1 MHDISLIRKNP
12 DIFIN
17 GWGKRGVK
25 VEINKILDLDKSLRT
40 ATTKLQ
46 ELQEE
51 RNKISKLA
59 GEAKNNNN
67 ENLSNKYSLEVRD
80 IKLKIKKLE
89 DKKISLTNKVE
100 DELIV
105 LPNIPLEDVPVGPD
119 EGSNIEMNKYGK
131 ILKDNRIPP
140 HFEIGERLN
149 HLDFETASELSGSRF
164 VITKNYIARMERALS
179 NFMIDFHVKENGY
192 EEVSVPILVKEDAMF
207 GTGQLPKFKEDQYK
221 TTDGMWLIPTAEVPL
236 TNLVRAKVLNQ
247 SDLPQRYV
255 SYTQCFRREA
265 GAAGKDTRGLIR
277 LHQFPKVEL
286 VSIVNPSKSDIELER
301 MLDSAQKI
309 LQQLRLPYR
318 TLLLSTGDMGFSASK
333 TYDLEVWFPS
343 QNTYREISSCSNCQ
357 DFQARRMNAKYK
369 DKIEKKNFFVH
380 TLNGSGVAVGRAL
393 ASILENFYN
402 EDGSVTVPEVLR
414 PYMDGIKVLK
424 NFKSK

>member
-12 DIFIN
+12 DIFVN
-17 GWGKRGVK
+17 GWDKRGVK
-25 VEINKILDLDKSLRT
+25 VEINKILDLDNALR
-40 ATTKLQ
+40 ATITKLQ
-46 ELQEE
+46 DFQEE
-51 RNKISKLA
+51 RNKISKLVGDA
-59 GEAKNNNN
+59 SNNN
-67 ENLSNKYSLEVRD
+67 ENLSKKYSSEVKD
-80 IKLKIKKLE
+80 IKFKIKKLE
-89 DKKISLTNKVE
+89 DKKLSLTTKIE
-100 DELIV
+100 DELII
-105 LPNIPLEDVPVGPD
+105 LPNIPLKDVPVGSD

-131 ILKDNRIPP
+131 IMKDNKIPP

-149 HLDFETASELSGSRF
+149 HLDFETASKLSGSRF
-164 VITKNYIARMERALS
+164 VISKNNIAKMERALS

-207 GTGQLPKFKEDQYK
+207 GTGQLPKFEEDQYK

-236 TNLVRAKVLNQ
+236 TNLVREKVLNQ

-255 SYTQCFRREA
+255 AYTQCFRREA

-318 TLLLSTGDMGFSASK
+318 TILLSTGDMGFSASK

-369 DKIEKKNFFVH
+369 DKIEKKNLFVH

-402 EDGSVTVPEVLR
+402 KDGSVNVPEVLR

-424 NFKSK
+424 NFESK

>member
-1 MHDISLIRKNP
+1 MP
-12 DIFIN
+12 
-17 GWGKRGVK
+17 
-25 VEINKILDLDKSLRT
+25 
-40 ATTKLQ
+40 
-46 ELQEE
+46 
-51 RNKISKLA
+51 
-59 GEAKNNNN
+59 
-67 ENLSNKYSLEVRD
+67 
-80 IKLKIKKLE
+80 LK
-89 DKKISLTNKVE
+89 
-100 DELIV
+100 
-105 LPNIPLEDVPVGPD
+105 DVPVGPD

-149 HLDFETASELSGSRF
+149 HLDFETASKLSGSRF
-164 VITKNYIARMERALS
+164 VISKNNIAKMERALS

-207 GTGQLPKFKEDQYK
+207 GTGQLPKFEEDQYK

-236 TNLVRAKVLNQ
+236 TNLVREKVLNQ

-255 SYTQCFRREA
+255 AYTQCFRREA

-286 VSIVNPSKSDIELER
+286 VSIVSPSKSDIELER
-301 MLDSAQKI
+301 MVDSAQKI
-309 LQQLRLPYR
+309 LQQLKLPYR
-318 TLLLSTGDMGFSASK
+318 TIFLSTGDMGFSASK

-369 DKIEKKNFFVH
+369 DKIEKKNLFVH

-414 PYMDGIKVLK
+414 PYMDGIKILK
-424 NFKSK
+424 NFESE

>member
-12 DIFIN
+12 DIFVN
-17 GWGKRGVK
+17 GWDKRGVK
-25 VEINKILDLDKSLRT
+25 VEINKILDLDNALR
-40 ATTKLQ
+40 ATITKLQ
-46 ELQEE
+46 DFQEE
-51 RNKISKLA
+51 RNKISKLVGDA
-59 GEAKNNNN
+59 NNNN
-67 ENLSNKYSLEVRD
+67 ENLSKKYSSEVKN

-89 DKKISLTNKVE
+89 DKKLSLTTKIQ

-105 LPNIPLEDVPVGPD
+105 LPNIPLKDVPVGSD

-131 ILKDNRIPP
+131 ILKDNKIPP

-149 HLDFETASELSGSRF
+149 HLDFETASKLSGSRF
-164 VITKNYIARMERALS
+164 VISKNNIARMERALS

-207 GTGQLPKFKEDQYK
+207 GTGQLPKFEEDQYK

-236 TNLVRAKVLNQ
+236 TNLVREKVLNQ

-255 SYTQCFRREA
+255 AYTQCFRREA

-318 TLLLSTGDMGFSASK
+318 TILLSTGDMGFSASK

-369 DKIEKKNFFVH
+369 DKIEKKNLFVH

-402 EDGSVTVPEVLR
+402 KDGSVTVPEVLR

-424 NFKSK
+424 NFESK

>member
-17 GWGKRGVK
+17 GWDKRGVK
-25 VEINKILDLDKSLRT
+25 VEINKILDLDKALRA

-67 ENLSNKYSLEVRD
+67 ENLSNKYSLGVRD

-89 DKKISLTNKVE
+89 DKKISLTNKIE

-309 LQQLRLPYR
+309 LEQLRLPYR

>member
-12 DIFIN
+12 DIFVN
-17 GWGKRGVK
+17 GWDKRGVK
-25 VEINKILDLDKSLRT
+25 VEINKILDLDNALR
-40 ATTKLQ
+40 ATITKLQ
-46 ELQEE
+46 DFQEE
-51 RNKISKLA
+51 RNKISKLVGDA
-59 GEAKNNNN
+59 NNNN
-67 ENLSNKYSLEVRD
+67 ENLSKKYSSEVKN

-89 DKKISLTNKVE
+89 DKKLSLTTKIQ

-105 LPNIPLEDVPVGPD
+105 LPNIPLKDVPVGSD

-131 ILKDNRIPP
+131 IMKDNKIPP

-149 HLDFETASELSGSRF
+149 HLDFETASKLSGSRF
-164 VITKNYIARMERALS
+164 VISKNNIAKMERALS

-207 GTGQLPKFKEDQYK
+207 GTGQLPKFEEDQYK

-236 TNLVRAKVLNQ
+236 TNLVREKVLNQ

-255 SYTQCFRREA
+255 AYTQCFRREA

-318 TLLLSTGDMGFSASK
+318 TILLSTGDMGFSASK

-369 DKIEKKNFFVH
+369 DKIEKKNLFVH

-402 EDGSVTVPEVLR
+402 KDGSVTVPEVLR

-424 NFKSK
+424 NFESK

>member
-12 DIFIN
+12 DIFVN
-17 GWGKRGVK
+17 GWDKRGVK
-25 VEINKILDLDKSLRT
+25 VEINKILDLDNALR
-40 ATTKLQ
+40 ATITKLQ
-46 ELQEE
+46 DFQEE
-51 RNKISKLA
+51 RNKISKLVGDA
-59 GEAKNNNN
+59 NNNN
-67 ENLSNKYSLEVRD
+67 ENLSKKYSSEVKN

-89 DKKISLTNKVE
+89 DKKLSLTTKIQ

-105 LPNIPLEDVPVGPD
+105 LPNIPLKDVPVGSD

-131 ILKDNRIPP
+131 ILKDNKIPP

-149 HLDFETASELSGSRF
+149 HLDFETASKLSGSRF
-164 VITKNYIARMERALS
+164 VISKNNIAKMERALS

-207 GTGQLPKFKEDQYK
+207 GTGQLPKFEEDQYK

-236 TNLVRAKVLNQ
+236 TNLVREKVLNQ

-255 SYTQCFRREA
+255 AYTQCFRREA

-318 TLLLSTGDMGFSASK
+318 TILLSTGDMGFSASK

-369 DKIEKKNFFVH
+369 DKIEKKNLFVH

-402 EDGSVTVPEVLR
+402 KDGSVTVPEVLR

-424 NFKSK
+424 NFESK

>member
-25 VEINKILDLDKSLRT
+25 VEINKILDLDKALRA

-67 ENLSNKYSLEVRD
+67 ENLSNKYSLGVKD

-89 DKKISLTNKVE
+89 SKKISLSNKIE

-119 EGSNIEMNKYGK
+119 EGSNIEINKYGK

-247 SDLPQRYV
+247 SDLPLRYV
-255 SYTQCFRREA
+255 AYTQCFRREA

>member
-12 DIFIN
+12 DIFVN
-17 GWGKRGVK
+17 GWDKRGIK
-25 VEINKILDLDKSLRT
+25 VEINKILDLDNALRET
-40 ATTKLQ
+40 ITKLQ
-46 ELQEE
+46 KFQEE

-59 GEAKNNNN
+59 GDVNDNK
-67 ENLSNKYSLEVRD
+67 NLSKKYSSKVKD

-89 DKKISLTNKVE
+89 DKKLSLTTKIE

-105 LPNIPLEDVPVGPD
+105 LPNVPLKDVPVGPD

-149 HLDFETASELSGSRF
+149 HLDFETASKLSGSRF
-164 VITKNYIARMERALS
+164 VISKNNIARMERALS

-207 GTGQLPKFKEDQYK
+207 GTGQLPKFEEDQYK

-236 TNLVRAKVLNQ
+236 TNLVREKVLNQ

-255 SYTQCFRREA
+255 AYTQCFRREA

-301 MLDSAQKI
+301 MVDSAQKI
-309 LQQLRLPYR
+309 LQQLKLPYR
-318 TLLLSTGDMGFSASK
+318 TIFLSTGDMGFSASK

-357 DFQARRMNAKYK
+357 DFQARRMNTKYK
-369 DKIEKKNFFVH
+369 DKIEKKNLFVH

-414 PYMDGIKVLK
+414 PYMNGIKLLK
-424 NFKSK
+424 NFESK

>member
-12 DIFIN
+12 DIFVN
-17 GWGKRGVK
+17 GWDKRGIK
-25 VEINKILDLDKSLRT
+25 VEINKILDLDNALRET
-40 ATTKLQ
+40 ITKLQ
-46 ELQEE
+46 KFQEE

-59 GEAKNNNN
+59 GDVNDNK
-67 ENLSNKYSLEVRD
+67 NLSKKYSLKVKD

-89 DKKISLTNKVE
+89 DKKLSLTTKIE

-105 LPNIPLEDVPVGPD
+105 LPNVPLKDVPVGPD

-149 HLDFETASELSGSRF
+149 HLDFETASKLSGSRF
-164 VITKNYIARMERALS
+164 VISKNNIARMERALS

-207 GTGQLPKFKEDQYK
+207 GTGQLPKFEEDQYK

-236 TNLVRAKVLNQ
+236 TNLVREKVLNQ

-255 SYTQCFRREA
+255 AYTQCFRREA
-265 GAAGKDTRGLIR
+265 GAAGRDTRGLIR

-286 VSIVNPSKSDIELER
+286 VSIVSPSKSDIELER
-301 MLDSAQKI
+301 MVDSAQKI
-309 LQQLRLPYR
+309 LQQLKLPYR
-318 TLLLSTGDMGFSASK
+318 TIFLSTGDMGFSASK

-369 DKIEKKNFFVH
+369 DKIEKKNLFVH

-414 PYMDGIKVLK
+414 PYMNGIKLLK
-424 NFKSK
+424 NFESK

>member
-25 VEINKILDLDKSLRT
+25 VEINKILDLDKALRA

-67 ENLSNKYSLEVRD
+67 ENLSNKYSLGVKD

-89 DKKISLTNKVE
+89 SKKISLSNKIE

-119 EGSNIEMNKYGK
+119 EGSNIEINKYGK

>member
-25 VEINKILDLDKSLRT
+25 VEINKILDLDKALRA

-67 ENLSNKYSLEVRD
+67 ENLSNKYSLGVKD

-89 DKKISLTNKVE
+89 SKKISLSNKIE
-100 DELIV
+100 GELIV

-119 EGSNIEMNKYGK
+119 EGSNIEINKYGK

-247 SDLPQRYV
+247 SDLPLRYV
-255 SYTQCFRREA
+255 AYTQCFRREA

>member
-12 DIFIN
+12 DIFVN
-17 GWGKRGVK
+17 GWDKRGVK
-25 VEINKILDLDKSLRT
+25 VEINKILDLDNALR
-40 ATTKLQ
+40 ATITKLQ
-46 ELQEE
+46 EYQEE
-51 RNKISKLA
+51 RNKISKLVGDA
-59 GEAKNNNN
+59 SNNN
-67 ENLSNKYSLEVRD
+67 ENLSKKYSSEVKD
-80 IKLKIKKLE
+80 IKFKIKKLE
-89 DKKISLTNKVE
+89 DKKLSLTTKIE
-100 DELIV
+100 DELII
-105 LPNIPLEDVPVGPD
+105 LPNIPLKDVPVGSD

-131 ILKDNRIPP
+131 IMKDNKIPP

-149 HLDFETASELSGSRF
+149 HLDFETASKLSGSRF
-164 VITKNYIARMERALS
+164 VISKNNIAKMERALS

-207 GTGQLPKFKEDQYK
+207 GTGQLPKFEEDQYK

-236 TNLVRAKVLNQ
+236 TNLVREKVLNQ

-255 SYTQCFRREA
+255 AYTQCFRREA

-318 TLLLSTGDMGFSASK
+318 TILLSTGDMGFSASK

-369 DKIEKKNFFVH
+369 DKIEKKNLFVH

-402 EDGSVTVPEVLR
+402 KDGSVNVPEVLR

-424 NFKSK
+424 NFESK

>member
-12 DIFIN
+12 DIFVN
-17 GWGKRGVK
+17 GWDKRGVK
-25 VEINKILDLDKSLRT
+25 VEINKILDLDNALR
-40 ATTKLQ
+40 ATITKLQ
-46 ELQEE
+46 DFQEE
-51 RNKISKLA
+51 RNKISKLVGDA
-59 GEAKNNNN
+59 NNNN
-67 ENLSNKYSLEVRD
+67 ENLSKKYSSEVKN

-89 DKKISLTNKVE
+89 DKKLSLTTKIQ

-105 LPNIPLEDVPVGPD
+105 LPNIPLKDVPVGSD

-131 ILKDNRIPP
+131 ILKDNKIPP

-149 HLDFETASELSGSRF
+149 HLDFETASKLSGSRF
-164 VITKNYIARMERALS
+164 VISKNNIAKMERALS

-207 GTGQLPKFKEDQYK
+207 GTGQLPKFEEDQYK

-236 TNLVRAKVLNQ
+236 TNLVREKVLNQ

-255 SYTQCFRREA
+255 AYTQCFRREA

-318 TLLLSTGDMGFSASK
+318 TILLSTGDMAFSASK

-369 DKIEKKNFFVH
+369 DKIEKKNLFVH

-402 EDGSVTVPEVLR
+402 KDGSVTVPEVLR

-424 NFKSK
+424 NFESK

>member
-12 DIFIN
+12 DIFVN
-17 GWGKRGVK
+17 GWDKRGIK
-25 VEINKILDLDKSLRT
+25 VEINKILDLDNALRGIIT
-40 ATTKLQ
+40 ELQ
-46 ELQEE
+46 EFQEE
-51 RNKISKLA
+51 RNKISKLVGDA
-59 GEAKNNNN
+59 NNNNN
-67 ENLSNKYSLEVRD
+67 ENLSKKYSSEVKD

-89 DKKISLTNKVE
+89 DKKISLTTKIE

-105 LPNIPLEDVPVGPD
+105 LPNMPLKDVPVGPD

-131 ILKDNRIPP
+131 ILKNNRAPP

-149 HLDFETASELSGSRF
+149 HLDFETASKLSGSRF
-164 VITKNYIARMERALS
+164 VISKNNIARMERALS

-192 EEVSVPILVKEDAMF
+192 EEVSVPILVKEEAMF
-207 GTGQLPKFKEDQYK
+207 GTGQLPKFEEDQYK

-236 TNLVRAKVLNQ
+236 TNLVREKVLNQ

-255 SYTQCFRREA
+255 AYTQCFRREA

-309 LQQLRLPYR
+309 LQQLKLPYR
-318 TLLLSTGDMGFSASK
+318 TIFLSTGDMGFSASK

-357 DFQARRMNAKYK
+357 DFQARRMNTKYK
-369 DKIEKKNFFVH
+369 DKIEKKNLFVH

-414 PYMDGIKVLK
+414 PYMDGIKILE

>member
-12 DIFIN
+12 DIFVN
-17 GWGKRGVK
+17 GWDKRGIK
-25 VEINKILDLDKSLRT
+25 VEINKILDLDNALRGIIT
-40 ATTKLQ
+40 ELQ
-46 ELQEE
+46 EFQEE
-51 RNKISKLA
+51 RNKISKLVGDA
-59 GEAKNNNN
+59 NNNNN
-67 ENLSNKYSLEVRD
+67 ENLSKKYSSEVKD

-89 DKKISLTNKVE
+89 DKKISLTTKIE

-105 LPNIPLEDVPVGPD
+105 LPNMPLKDVPVGPD

-131 ILKDNRIPP
+131 ILKNNRAPP

-149 HLDFETASELSGSRF
+149 HLDFETASKLSGSRF
-164 VITKNYIARMERALS
+164 VISKNNIARMERALS

-192 EEVSVPILVKEDAMF
+192 EEVSVPILVKEEAMF
-207 GTGQLPKFKEDQYK
+207 GTGQLPKFEEDQYK

-236 TNLVRAKVLNQ
+236 TNLVREKVLNQ

-255 SYTQCFRREA
+255 AYTQCFRREA

-309 LQQLRLPYR
+309 LQQLKLPYR
-318 TLLLSTGDMGFSASK
+318 TIFLSTGDMGFSASK

-357 DFQARRMNAKYK
+357 DFQARRMNTRYK
-369 DKIEKKNFFVH
+369 DKIEKKNLFVH

-414 PYMDGIKVLK
+414 PYMDGIKILK

>member
-12 DIFIN
+12 DIFVN
-17 GWGKRGVK
+17 GWKKRGVK
-25 VEINKILDLDKSLRT
+25 VNINKILDLDKALR
-40 ATTKLQ
+40 AAITKIQ

-164 VITKNYIARMERALS
+164 VITKNNIARMERALS

-247 SDLPQRYV
+247 SDLPLRYV
-255 SYTQCFRREA
+255 AYTQCFRREA

>member
-25 VEINKILDLDKSLRT
+25 VEINKILDLDKALRA

-67 ENLSNKYSLEVRD
+67 ENLSNKYSLGVKD

-89 DKKISLTNKVE
+89 SKKISLSNKIE

-247 SDLPQRYV
+247 SDLPLRYV
-255 SYTQCFRREA
+255 AYTQCFRREA

>member
-12 DIFIN
+12 DIFVN
-17 GWGKRGVK
+17 DMDKRGIK
-25 VEINKILDLDKSLRT
+25 VEINKILDLDNTLR
-40 ATTKLQ
+40 ATITKLQ
-46 ELQEE
+46 EFQEE
-51 RNKISKLA
+51 RNKISKLGSDA
-59 GEAKNNNN
+59 NNN
-67 ENLSNKYSLEVRD
+67 ENLSKKYSSEVKG

-89 DKKISLTNKVE
+89 DKKLSLTTKIE

-105 LPNIPLEDVPVGPD
+105 LPNIPLKDVPVGSD

-131 ILKDNRIPP
+131 ILKGNRIPP

-149 HLDFETASELSGSRF
+149 HLDFKTASKLSGSRF
-164 VITKNYIARMERALS
+164 VISKNNIAKMERALS

-192 EEVSVPILVKEDAMF
+192 EEVSVPILVKGDAMF
-207 GTGQLPKFKEDQYK
+207 GTGQLPKFEEDQYK

-236 TNLVRAKVLNQ
+236 TNLVREKVLNQ

-255 SYTQCFRREA
+255 AYTQCFRREA

-309 LQQLRLPYR
+309 LEQLRLPYR
-318 TLLLSTGDMGFSASK
+318 TILLSTGDMGFSASK

-369 DKIEKKNFFVH
+369 DKIEKKNLFVH

-414 PYMDGIKVLK
+414 PYMDGIKILK
-424 NFKSK
+424 NFESK

>member
-12 DIFIN
+12 DIFVN
-17 GWGKRGVK
+17 GWDKRGIK
-25 VEINKILDLDKSLRT
+25 VEINKILDLDNALRET
-40 ATTKLQ
+40 ITKLQ
-46 ELQEE
+46 KFQEE

-59 GEAKNNNN
+59 GDVNDNK
-67 ENLSNKYSLEVRD
+67 NLSKKYSLKVKD

-89 DKKISLTNKVE
+89 DKKLSLTTKIE

-105 LPNIPLEDVPVGPD
+105 LPNVPLKDVPVGPD

-149 HLDFETASELSGSRF
+149 HLDFETASKLSGSRF
-164 VITKNYIARMERALS
+164 VISKNNIARMERALS

-207 GTGQLPKFKEDQYK
+207 GTGQLPKFEEDQYK

-236 TNLVRAKVLNQ
+236 TNLVREKVLNQ

-255 SYTQCFRREA
+255 AYTQCFRREA

-286 VSIVNPSKSDIELER
+286 VSIVSPSKSDIELER
-301 MLDSAQKI
+301 MVDSAQKI
-309 LQQLRLPYR
+309 LQQLKLPYR
-318 TLLLSTGDMGFSASK
+318 TIFLSTGDMGFSASK

-357 DFQARRMNAKYK
+357 DFQARRMNTKYK
-369 DKIEKKNFFVH
+369 DKIEKKNLFVH

-414 PYMDGIKVLK
+414 PYMNGIKLLK
-424 NFKSK
+424 NFESK

>member
-12 DIFIN
+12 DIFVN
-17 GWGKRGVK
+17 GWSKRGIK
-25 VEINKILDLDKSLRT
+25 VEIKKILDLDNALRGT
-40 ATTKLQ
+40 ITKLQ
-46 ELQEE
+46 EFQEK

-59 GEAKNNNN
+59 GDANNNN
-67 ENLSNKYSLEVRD
+67 ENLSKKYSSEVKD

-89 DKKISLTNKVE
+89 DKKLSLTTKIE

-105 LPNIPLEDVPVGPD
+105 LPNMPLKDVPVGPD

-131 ILKDNRIPP
+131 ILKNNRAPP

-149 HLDFETASELSGSRF
+149 HLDFETASKLSGSRF
-164 VITKNYIARMERALS
+164 VISKNNIARMERALS

-192 EEVSVPILVKEDAMF
+192 EEVSVPILVKEEAMF
-207 GTGQLPKFKEDQYK
+207 GTGQLPKFEEDQYK

-236 TNLVRAKVLNQ
+236 TNLVREKVLNQ

-255 SYTQCFRREA
+255 AYTQCFRREA

-309 LQQLRLPYR
+309 LQQLKLPYR
-318 TLLLSTGDMGFSASK
+318 TIFLSTGDMGFSASK

-357 DFQARRMNAKYK
+357 DFQARRMNTRYK
-369 DKIEKKNFFVH
+369 DKIEKKNLFVH

-414 PYMDGIKVLK
+414 PYMDGIKILK

>member
-12 DIFIN
+12 DIFVN
-17 GWGKRGVK
+17 GWDKRGIK
-25 VEINKILDLDKSLRT
+25 VEINKILDLDNALRET
-40 ATTKLQ
+40 ITKLQ
-46 ELQEE
+46 KFQEE

-59 GEAKNNNN
+59 GDVNDNK
-67 ENLSNKYSLEVRD
+67 NLSKKYSSKVKD

-89 DKKISLTNKVE
+89 DKKLSLTTKIE

-105 LPNIPLEDVPVGPD
+105 LPNVPLKDVPVGPD
-119 EGSNIEMNKYGK
+119 EGSNIEVNKYGK
-131 ILKDNRIPP
+131 ILNDNRIPP

-149 HLDFETASELSGSRF
+149 HLDFETASKLSGSRF
-164 VITKNYIARMERALS
+164 VISKNNIAKMERALS

-207 GTGQLPKFKEDQYK
+207 GTGQLPKFEEDQYK

-236 TNLVRAKVLNQ
+236 TNLVREKVLNQ

-255 SYTQCFRREA
+255 AYTQCFRREA

-301 MLDSAQKI
+301 MVDSAQKI
-309 LQQLRLPYR
+309 LQQLKLPYR
-318 TLLLSTGDMGFSASK
+318 TIFLSTGDMGFSASK

-357 DFQARRMNAKYK
+357 DFQARRMNTKYK
-369 DKIEKKNFFVH
+369 DKIEKKNLFVH

-414 PYMDGIKVLK
+414 PYMNGIKLLK
-424 NFKSK
+424 NFESK

>member
-12 DIFIN
+12 DIFVN
-17 GWGKRGVK
+17 GWDKRGIK
-25 VEINKILDLDKSLRT
+25 VEINKILDLDNALRGIIT
-40 ATTKLQ
+40 ELQ
-46 ELQEE
+46 EFQEE
-51 RNKISKLA
+51 RNKISKLVGDA
-59 GEAKNNNN
+59 NNNNN
-67 ENLSNKYSLEVRD
+67 ENLSKKYSSEVKD

-89 DKKISLTNKVE
+89 DKKISLTTKIE

-105 LPNIPLEDVPVGPD
+105 LPNMPLKDVPVGPD

-131 ILKDNRIPP
+131 ILKNNRAPP

-149 HLDFETASELSGSRF
+149 HLDFETASKLSGSRF
-164 VITKNYIARMERALS
+164 VISKNNIARMERALS

-192 EEVSVPILVKEDAMF
+192 EEVSVPILVKEEAMF
-207 GTGQLPKFKEDQYK
+207 GTGQLPKFEEDQYK

-236 TNLVRAKVLNQ
+236 TNLVREKVLNQ

-255 SYTQCFRREA
+255 AYTQCFRREA

-309 LQQLRLPYR
+309 LQQLKLPYR
-318 TLLLSTGDMGFSASK
+318 TIFLSTGDMGFSASK

-357 DFQARRMNAKYK
+357 DFQARRMNTRYK
-369 DKIEKKNFFVH
+369 DKIEKKNLFVH

-414 PYMDGIKVLK
+414 PYMDGIKILE

>member
-12 DIFIN
+12 DIFVN
-17 GWGKRGVK
+17 GWDKRGVK
-25 VEINKILDLDKSLRT
+25 VEINKILDLDNALR
-40 ATTKLQ
+40 ATITKLQ
-46 ELQEE
+46 EYQEE
-51 RNKISKLA
+51 RNKISKLVGDA
-59 GEAKNNNN
+59 NNNN
-67 ENLSNKYSLEVRD
+67 ENLSKKYSSEVKN

-89 DKKISLTNKVE
+89 DKKLSLTTKIQ

-105 LPNIPLEDVPVGPD
+105 LPNIPLKDVPVGSD

-131 ILKDNRIPP
+131 ILKDNKIPP

-149 HLDFETASELSGSRF
+149 HLDFETASKLSGSRF
-164 VITKNYIARMERALS
+164 VISKNNIAKMERALS

-207 GTGQLPKFKEDQYK
+207 GTGQLPKFEEDQYK

-236 TNLVRAKVLNQ
+236 TNLVREKVLNQ

-255 SYTQCFRREA
+255 AYTQCFRREA

-318 TLLLSTGDMGFSASK
+318 TILLSTGDMGFSASK

-369 DKIEKKNFFVH
+369 DKIEKKNLFVH

-402 EDGSVTVPEVLR
+402 KDGSVTVPEVLR

-424 NFKSK
+424 NFESK

>member
-12 DIFIN
+12 DIFVN
-17 GWGKRGVK
+17 GWDKRGVK
-25 VEINKILDLDKSLRT
+25 VEINKILDLDNALR
-40 ATTKLQ
+40 ATITKLQ
-46 ELQEE
+46 DFQEE
-51 RNKISKLA
+51 RNKISKLVGDA
-59 GEAKNNNN
+59 NNNN
-67 ENLSNKYSLEVRD
+67 ENLSKKYSSEVKN

-89 DKKISLTNKVE
+89 DKKLSLTTKIQ

-105 LPNIPLEDVPVGPD
+105 LPNIPLKDVPVGSD

-131 ILKDNRIPP
+131 ILKDNKIPP

-149 HLDFETASELSGSRF
+149 HLDFETASKLSGSRF
-164 VITKNYIARMERALS
+164 VISKNNIAKMERALS

-207 GTGQLPKFKEDQYK
+207 GTGQLPKFEEDQYK

-236 TNLVRAKVLNQ
+236 TNLVREKVLNQ

-255 SYTQCFRREA
+255 AYTQCFRREA

-318 TLLLSTGDMGFSASK
+318 TILLSTGDMGFSASK

-369 DKIEKKNFFVH
+369 DKIEKKNLFVH

-402 EDGSVTVPEVLR
+402 KDGSVTVPEVLR
-414 PYMDGIKVLK
+414 PYMDGIKILK
-424 NFKSK
+424 NFESK

>member
-12 DIFIN
+12 DIFVN
-17 GWGKRGVK
+17 GWDKRGVK
-25 VEINKILDLDKSLRT
+25 VEINKILDLDNALR
-40 ATTKLQ
+40 ATITKLQ
-46 ELQEE
+46 DFQEE
-51 RNKISKLA
+51 RNKISKLVGDA
-59 GEAKNNNN
+59 NNNN
-67 ENLSNKYSLEVRD
+67 ENLSKKYSSEVKD

-89 DKKISLTNKVE
+89 DKKLSLTTKIE

-105 LPNIPLEDVPVGPD
+105 LPNIPLKDVPVGSD

-131 ILKDNRIPP
+131 ILKDNKIPP

-149 HLDFETASELSGSRF
+149 HLDFETASKLSGSRF
-164 VITKNYIARMERALS
+164 VISKNNIAKMERALS

-207 GTGQLPKFKEDQYK
+207 GTGQLPKFEEDQYK

-255 SYTQCFRREA
+255 AYTQCFRREA

-318 TLLLSTGDMGFSASK
+318 TILLSTGDMGFSASK

-369 DKIEKKNFFVH
+369 DKIEKKNLFVH

-402 EDGSVTVPEVLR
+402 KDGSVNVPEVLR

-424 NFKSK
+424 NFESK